1 MAASTP
7 IWTDSVAARLAVED
21 TVVRMFVAT
30 DERDWPT
37 LESCFTDP
45 FTLDM
50 TSMAG
55 GAPATVTPRQVA
67 TTWAQAFEPLDHV
80 HHQVG
85 NFRTSVS
92 TSQAI
97 VRCHGVAF
105 HHRNKAAGVK
115 TRIFVGTYELLLIPS
130 MQRWQISQLTFKLK
144 FIDGNLTLET
154 PA

>member
-1 MAASTP
+1 
-7 IWTDSVAARLAVED
+7 
-21 TVVRMFVAT
+21 
-30 DERDWPT
+30 
-37 LESCFTDP
+37 
-45 FTLDM
+45 
-50 TSMAG
+50 
-55 GAPATVTPRQVA
+55 
-67 TTWAQAFEPLDHV
+67 V
-80 HHQVG
+80 HHQLG

-105 HHRNKAAGVK
+105 QHRNKAAGVK

-130 MQRWQISQLTFKLK
+130 VQRWQISQLTFKLK